1 MIFQKQIANVTAD
14 FLPKLSDKK
23 IIFIAKVL
31 ESLAPTMHAGAIK
44 GIREAVESRH
54 PSLYLLKRI
63 FNVNPNYRRHIMQW
77 IFDTITGK
85 MQKWEEYSKKEGFTV
100 PTTILISP
108 SMRCNLSCKGC
119 YAANYKQDE
128 DMSFETFDKIVKEGK
143 KLGIF
148 FFTFLGGEPFVWPH
162 IFKICAKHNDCMF
175 QVYTNGTLIN
185 ERTVKSMLKLGN
197 LIPVLSI
204 EGFEKE
210 TDARRGKNVYKRVHY
225 SMSLLKQHRVP
236 FGYSVC
242 VSKRNADIVMSERFV
257 DMMIQKGALIGWYFL
272 YMPVGRLPSVSEMPS
287 PLQRLKLLR
296 LGRVIRA
303 TKPLFIIDFWNDA
316 PYVGGCIAGKHYVH
330 ITHKGDVEPCIFTHV
345 AVDNIKNKSLKQILQ
360 SPFFKELRGKQPFNE
375 NLFRPCMWIDNP
387 EVSRELFE
395 KFKLYPTHPGADF
408 IIKNKQARKK
418 IDKYSQEVADLYADE
433 WQNFKKHMNGTVKK
447 C

>member
-1 MIFQKQIANVTAD
+1 
-14 FLPKLSDKK
+14 
-23 IIFIAKVL
+23 
-31 ESLAPTMHAGAIK
+31 
-44 GIREAVESRH
+44 
-54 PSLYLLKRI
+54 
-63 FNVNPNYRRHIMQW
+63 
-77 IFDTITGK
+77 
-85 MQKWEEYSKKEGFTV
+85 
-100 PTTILISP
+100 
-108 SMRCNLSCKGC
+108 
-119 YAANYKQDE
+119 
-128 DMSFETFDKIVKEGK
+128 
-143 KLGIF
+143 
-148 FFTFLGGEPFVWPH
+148 
-162 IFKICAKHNDCMF
+162 
-175 QVYTNGTLIN
+175 
-185 ERTVKSMLKLGN
+185 
-197 LIPVLSI
+197 
-204 EGFEKE
+204 
-210 TDARRGKNVYKRVHY
+210 
-225 SMSLLKQHRVP
+225 
-236 FGYSVC
+236 
-242 VSKRNADIVMSERFV
+242 
-257 DMMIQKGALIGWYFL
+257 
-272 YMPVGRLPSVSEMPS
+272 MPVGRLPSVSEMPS

-360 SPFFKELRGKQPFNE
+360 SPFFKELRSKQPFNE